1 LRIAEFD
8 CGLLIADRSMNGYF
22 ARLLHVD
29 LASGRAEYRPLE
41 ESRLRDYVGGIG
53 LGVSLL
59 LEYAPAGIDPL
70 SPSNPLIFAS
80 APLAGT
86 GLTTTAKYAV
96 VTKSPL
102 TGFIADSL
110 SSSYFAL
117 ELKRLG
123 IDALVVT
130 GRAARPVYLVIRDEH
145 VEVADAAHLTGKSAS
160 EAEAA
165 IRAERRGAAVRV
177 AAIGIA
183 GENLVRFATI
193 SNEGRHA
200 GRGGI
205 GAVMGSKNLKAIGIS
220 GSHDTTVANPRQV
233 DAIAESLRQRS
244 LGSLTDKYR
253 SIGTVANLSV
263 FNHLGVLP
271 TRNFQQAT
279 FEHAEALSGET
290 LTENHFSRRH
300 GCAACTIR
308 CERLFKSGQAPS
320 YGSSRVPV
328 PLDTEQ
334 RLEYETL
341 FALGPLCGISDP
353 DTVLQAA
360 ALCDRYGLDTI
371 STGGTIAWA
380 MEAAGRGLLP
390 RAQEAGLRFG
400 DGESLLGTIRAIGAR
415 DGTGEL
421 LAEGSRIAAAQ
432 IGGNSADWAMHV
444 KGLELPGYDPRSL
457 KTMALGLAV
466 SPRGACHN
474 RSGAYEA
481 DFSGEVDRFHGD
493 AGRGPIVAASE
504 DYAAVLDSLIVCK
517 FLRKCFTDFYAEAAE
532 VLRSVTG
539 LDYTPGE
546 LRRAGERI
554 HTVKKL
560 FNMRE
565 RWKPE
570 DDWLP
575 ERLLTDR
582 LGTGGE
588 VGLSRDE
595 LREMIRGYYRARG
608 WDEDGHVPESKFR
621 ELGIN
626 PS

>member
-1 LRIAEFD
+1 M
-8 CGLLIADRSMNGYF
+8 GGGYF
-22 ARLLHVD
+22 QRLLHVD
-29 LASGRAEYRPLE
+29 LTTGRSEHRAID

-59 LEYAPAGIDPL
+59 LEYAAAGIDPL
-70 SPSNPLIFAS
+70 SPANPLIFAS

-123 IDALVVT
+123 IDALVLT
-130 GRAARPVYLVIRDEH
+130 GRAPQPVYLVVRDEH
-145 VEVADAAHLTGKSAS
+145 VDLANAAHLTGKSAS

-165 IRAERRGAAVRV
+165 IRAELRRAAVRV
-177 AAIGIA
+177 AAIGAA
-183 GENLVRFATI
+183 GEKLVRFATI

-205 GAVMGSKNLKAIGIS
+205 GAVMGSKNLKALAIVGTRDIS
-220 GSHDTTVANPRQV
+220 VADPQHV

-271 TRNFQQAT
+271 TRNFQQAR
-279 FEHAEALSGET
+279 FEHADALSGET
-290 LTENHFSRRH
+290 LTESHFSRRH
-300 GCAACTIR
+300 GCASCTIR
-308 CERLFKSGQAPS
+308 CERLFKS
-320 YGSSRVPV
+320 V

-341 FALGPLCGISDP
+341 FALGPLVGISDP

-380 MEAAGRGLLP
+380 METGARGLLP
-390 RAQEAGLRFG
+390 GGRDLGVRFG
-400 DGESLLGTIRAIGAR
+400 DGESLLRAISAIGTRHGAG
-415 DGTGEL
+415 DL
-421 LAEGSRIAAAQ
+421 FAEGSRRASAQ
-432 IGGNSADWAMHV
+432 IGGNSSDWAMHV

-493 AGRGPIVAASE
+493 ASRGSIVAASE
-504 DYAAVLDSLIVCK
+504 DYAAVLDSLIICK
-517 FLRKCFTDFYAEAAE
+517 FLRKCFTDFYAESAE
-532 VLRSVTG
+532 VLRGVTG
-539 LDYTPGE
+539 LDYTPDE

-554 HTVKKL
+554 HTAKKL
-560 FNMRE
+560 FNVRE

-575 ERLLTDR
+575 ERMLTDR
-582 LGTGGE
+582 LGTNGDI
-588 VGLSRDE
+588 GLSRDE

-608 WDEDGHVPESKFR
+608 WDERGYVPESKFR
-621 ELGIN
+621 ELRIN